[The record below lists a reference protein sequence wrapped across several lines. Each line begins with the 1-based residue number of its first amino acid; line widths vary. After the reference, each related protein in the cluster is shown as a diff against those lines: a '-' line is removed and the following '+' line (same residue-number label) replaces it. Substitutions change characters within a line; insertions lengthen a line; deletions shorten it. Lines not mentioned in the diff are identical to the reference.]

1 MITGIWQSLWQLIL
15 LTAAAAIGCAVL
27 ILVLRPFL
35 ARYAMARPN
44 TRSSHRTPTPQ
55 GGGIAVIGA
64 TTVVIAV
71 AMILEPALFGEP
83 RQLAIVFTA
92 ALGLAI
98 VGVTDDVRPLEALPR
113 LVLQTVAV
121 AVVIAALPATLR
133 VIPQI
138 PWVIERALL
147 LLGGIWFVNLVN
159 FMDGIDW
166 MTIAEIVPITA
177 ALAAFGLAGALP
189 PEATVVAVVLCG
201 AMLGFAPFNKPVARL
216 FLGDV
221 GSLPIGLLVGWL
233 LAVLAGGGHLIA
245 ALLLP
250 LYYLADATVTVL
262 RRLISGE
269 PLTQAHRSHFYQRA
283 VDGGCGVYR
292 IVGAVFAAN
301 VLLGGLAALSLGL
314 QTIYQLAALF
324 AGLVL
329 VGALLWDLGRKPQRR

>member
-1 MITGIWQSLWQLIL
+1 MITGIWQNLGQLIPL
-15 LTAAAAIGCAVL
+15 AAAAAIGCAVL

-44 TRSSHRTPTPQ
+44 ARSSHRMPTPQ

-64 TTVVIAV
+64 TTLVIAV

-83 RQLAIVFTA
+83 RQVAIVFAA
-92 ALGLAI
+92 ALALAI
-98 VGVTDDVRPLEALPR
+98 VGVTDDIRPLEALPR
-113 LVLQTVAV
+113 LVLQTAAV

-133 VIPQI
+133 VIPQM
-138 PWVIERALL
+138 PWGVERALL

-166 MTIAEIVPITA
+166 MTIAEIVPMTA

-189 PEATVVAVVLCG
+189 ADATVVAAVLCG

-221 GSLPIGLLVGWL
+221 GSLPIGLLVAWL
-233 LAVLAGGGHLIA
+233 LASLAGSGHLIA

-250 LYYLADATVTVL
+250 LYYLADATITVL
-262 RRLISGE
+262 RRLMRGE
-269 PLTQAHRSHFYQRA
+269 PVTQAHRSHFYQRA
-283 VDGGCGVYR
+283 VDRGRGVYR
-292 IVGAVFAAN
+292 IVGPVFAVN
-301 VLLGGLAALSLGL
+301 VLLAGLGAVSLRL
-314 QTIYQLAALF
+314 PAIYQLATMF
-324 AGLVL
+324 VGLV
-329 VGALLWDLGRKPQRR
+329 VVSVLLWDMGRKPQQR